1 MVDGRWLEVP
11 VDEEFAYINPNTKK
25 GQGTI
30 FDQAVTLDPLEI
42 KDQRV
47 NNWDAIIDELNGP
60 EATSVNSVRVNSRE
74 GLIDVHESNK
84 VTSYIVAAVGDK
96 GSMSIVSESGAIS
109 TSDETRMPLSH
120 HVAISEAIAKEF
132 DINNQEPAEEME
144 IGFDQDY
151 TDLYKE
157 TITEGNYEA
166 LGGDVIFEGFDQDK
180 GVDLYESDKKAAEQL
195 FDQLEEIAEFYRDFE
210 DGYDVSDQEV
220 PTDIPITPER
230 RAGNNAYK
238 FRLKAS
244 DKNANIVVS
253 RDYGVE
259 DGVLNLSVIGFSNH
273 KGKTNRQ

>member
-60 EATSVNSVRVNSRE
+60 EAASVDSVRVNSRE

-132 DINNQEPAEEME
+132 GINNQEPAEEME